1 MVTVLAK
8 ADSARSIEL
17 YGTNSKTAEIE
28 RGVVYRFRLSSE
40 RESPAQGDGTT
51 GTFHR
56 YPFRVKWKTYR
67 DPFGRSP
74 DCGALESSMLVSES
88 NLFTGAQSEGG
99 ASNRSVYYDAY
110 VLCERSRAD

>member
-40 RESPAQGDGTT
+40 SPAQGT
-51 GTFHR
+51 GR
-56 YPFRVKWKTYR
+56 R
-67 DPFGRSP
+67 GRFTDTHFELSEKHIWSP
-74 DCGALESSMLVSES
+74 DCGALESSTLSMLVSES

-99 ASNRSVYYDAY
+99 GSNG
-110 VLCERSRAD
+110 